1 MSKPDPIFSKPKSGS
16 QDDSNSQEEQNPEN
30 HTMPFDGQPDD
41 NKQENQQDGEANLQE
56 QAEKAVADQHGKNA
70 TENPNYDELV
80 EDAKQQIQDATEQNK
95 SM

>member
-1 MSKPDPIFSKPKSGS
+1 MSKPDPTYSKPKSGS
-16 QDDSNSQEEQNPEN
+16 QDEQNHEN
-30 HTMPFDGQPDD
+30 HTMPFDGQPGD
-41 NKQENQQDGEANLQE
+41 NKQENQQDGQANLQE